1 MNEKEFMKQVSAAAM
16 PDFTE
21 VKESCLKMLNEDEEE
36 KQKTLRFAGVVAIA
50 TLLVCLFVIPKNS
63 FAHSLVEYVKTILNL
78 NEAAIELGDTGE
90 ISIKVPADCEE
101 VVYDGVT
108 YLTKSYLSVD
118 ALTEDIGVNI
128 YTWGSGSIIND
139 RIMLD
144 IAKDNYGR
152 ITLLY
157 DMTADKTTGDAENEN
172 TLHLVFVYVY
182 FPLSKTTTFGD
193 LMLMNEQM
201 AFATVD
207 EEGNIEEYRQNTE
220 FDLIE
225 QYESNALNTTITVI
239 TSKINLKASGDLGEI
254 TAMGTPYY
262 LYFILDGM
270 CYQVNCVGSLDTAH
284 EIIENMIIEGKGG

>member
-50 TLLVCLFVIPKNS
+50 TLLVCLFVIPENS
-63 FAHSLVEYVKTILNL
+63 LAHGLVEYVKTILNL
-78 NEAAIELGDTGE
+78 NGAAIELGDTGE

-144 IAKDNYGR
+144 VVKNNYGR

-157 DMTADKTTGDAENEN
+157 DMTADKTTDDAENEN

-220 FDLIE
+220 FELVE

-239 TSKINLKASGDLGEI
+239 ASKVDTKTSGDLGKI
-254 TAMGTPYY
+254 ATMDTPYY
-262 LYFILDGM
+262 LYFNLDGM
-270 CYQVNCVGSLDTAH
+270 CYQVYCIGTLDMAH